1 MTDCLGIVNLLVV
14 LDAEISAYIQ
24 TKKKK
29 ETACFVDIHMSL
41 TVIEPGHRYVLTFD
55 EIME

>member
-1 MTDCLGIVNLLVV
+1 LVDCLGIVNFLVV

-24 TKKKK
+24 MKKN

-41 TVIEPGHRYVLTFD
+41 NVMEPGQRYVLTFN